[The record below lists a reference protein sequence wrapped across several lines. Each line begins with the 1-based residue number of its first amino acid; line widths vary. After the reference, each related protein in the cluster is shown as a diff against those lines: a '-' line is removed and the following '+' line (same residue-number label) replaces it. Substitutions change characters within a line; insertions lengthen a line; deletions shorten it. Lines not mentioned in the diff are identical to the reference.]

1 MVFCLLFTDS
11 PNSSSGLS
19 SFSASSLKESS
30 SSSSSTHQVSFRFR
44 IYFRIF
50 RQITSNYFFKSFSRK
65 WSKLNLCPRWPQNR
79 ILWRVVKKIPIKRI
93 IVFLFSV
100 ELKLKFVF
108 LIQNFFCKSVIT
120 SIQGLYAWVLGTQ
133 SRTSN
138 RKAWFHYPASLVRRF
153 WEM

>member
-1 MVFCLLFTDS
+1 MKCDVYFFTDS

-19 SFSASSLKESS
+19 SFSASS
-30 SSSSSTHQVSFRFR
+30 SSSSTHQVSSTLISMPSSISVSGFIWKFFVKSLKTN
-44 IYFRIF
+44 ICLIF
-50 RQITSNYFFKSFSRK
+50 LSRK

-108 LIQNFFCKSVIT
+108 LIQNSFLQIGYISFLILYRD
-120 SIQGLYAWVLGTQ
+120 LYAWVL
-133 SRTSN
+133 SPIIILRECEI
-138 RKAWFHYPASLVRRF
+138 Y
-153 WEM
+153 